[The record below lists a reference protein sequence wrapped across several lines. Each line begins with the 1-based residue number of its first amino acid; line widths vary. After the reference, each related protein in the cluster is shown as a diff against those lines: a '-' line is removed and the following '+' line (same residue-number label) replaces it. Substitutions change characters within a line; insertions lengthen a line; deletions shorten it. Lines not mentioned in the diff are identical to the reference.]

1 MYTQNAE
8 QLERGFKKVLEKHS
22 LKIMTGLNIGH
33 LPLEDGIPYF
43 EVYRSEEISLSEG
56 RKIVQEMA
64 NEMDIQMFFASVENS
79 DYDCCLKGYMDLDF
93 EDFSKYPGSS
103 VSALS
108 DSRDIVEY
116 IEEDQCI
123 GKIIRPNA

>member
-8 QLERGFKKVLEKHS
+8 QLEKSFKKVLEKHG
-22 LKIMTGLNIGH
+22 LKIMTGLDKEY

-43 EVYRSEEISLSEG
+43 EVYRSEEIRLSEG
-56 RKIVQEMA
+56 REIVQEMA

-79 DYDCCLKGYMDLDF
+79 DYDCTLKGYMDLDF
-93 EDFSKYPGSS
+93 EDFNKYPGSS

-123 GKIIRPNA
+123 GKMIRPNA

>member
-8 QLERGFKKVLEKHS
+8 QLERSFKKVLEKHG
-22 LKIMTGLNIGH
+22 LKIMTGLNVGH
-33 LPLEDGIPYF
+33 LPLEDGIPYL

-56 RKIVQEMA
+56 RQIIQEMA
-64 NEMDIQMFFASVENS
+64 NEMNIQMFFASVENS
-79 DYDCCLKGYMDLDF
+79 DYDCALKGYMDLDF
-93 EDFSKYPGSS
+93 EDFRKYAGSS
-103 VSALS
+103 VPALS

-123 GKIIRPNA
+123 GKMIRPDA